1 MQNEIMDA
9 VTRRLFELFGDEYAI
24 YTDEVEQGLAEPCFF
39 AGFLEPSEKPLLGG
53 RFLRTYDMYIQ
64 YFPKSGQPSREL
76 NSVSDRLM
84 DGLEYITLQDGSLKR
99 GKERSSKV
107 SDGVLTF
114 LVTYE
119 VFGIKS
125 GAEAERM
132 EELAMKGVC
141 G

>member
-9 VTRRLFELFGDEYAI
+9 VTRRLFELFGDGYAI
-24 YTDEVEQGLAEPCFF
+24 YTDEVEQGLDEPCFF
-39 AGFLEPSEKPLLGG
+39 VSFLEPSEKPLLGR
-53 RFLRTYDMYIQ
+53 RFLRSYDMCIQ

-76 NSVSDRLM
+76 NSVSDRLI
-84 DGLEYITLQDGSLKR
+84 DGLEYITLQDGCLKR

-119 VFGIKS
+119 IFGVKPA
-125 GAEAERM
+125 AEAERM
-132 EELAMKGVC
+132 EELTMKGVC